1 MRLAVHIAPRIW
13 SKQRPK
19 ITKRLLCYGIIL
31 LNVNFDREMPFFT
44 HFSLLKNAIY
54 VIMVCIRKSPSISGL
69 KIFRL
74 ALVIYNLRHII
85 RRFIDVSI

>member
-1 MRLAVHIAPRIW
+1 MAKKIDKEWSHVCALTASRRLPMMRLAVHIAPRIW

-54 VIMVCIRKSPSISGL
+54 VIMVCI
-69 KIFRL
+69 
-74 ALVIYNLRHII
+74 
-85 RRFIDVSI
+85 